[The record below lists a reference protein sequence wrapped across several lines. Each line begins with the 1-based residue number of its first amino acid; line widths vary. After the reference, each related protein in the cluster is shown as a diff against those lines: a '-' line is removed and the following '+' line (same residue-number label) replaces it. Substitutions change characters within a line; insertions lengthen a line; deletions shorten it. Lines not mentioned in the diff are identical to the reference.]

1 MFAKMAESSGKVVG
15 YKVIGVIKAEDFE
28 KLAPEVESLIKEEG
42 AIRILFD
49 MSAYES
55 EEAKAWLKDLKFGQ
69 KFHRQIEKMA
79 IVGDKA
85 WEKLIAYLAKPF
97 YARDSKYFHTGEAEK
112 AWAWLREWLCRLE

>member
-55 EEAKAWLKDLKFGQ
+55 EE
-69 KFHRQIEKMA
+69 EKMA

-112 AWAWLREWLCRLE
+112 AWAWLRE